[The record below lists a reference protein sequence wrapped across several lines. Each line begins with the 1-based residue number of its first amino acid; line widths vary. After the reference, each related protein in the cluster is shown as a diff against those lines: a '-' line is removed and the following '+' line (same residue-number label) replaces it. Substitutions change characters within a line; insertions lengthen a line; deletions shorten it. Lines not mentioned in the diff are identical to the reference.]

1 MYTPHCAPHAVHPTL
16 CTPRCA
22 PYIVHPILCTPHC
35 TPHIVHSSS
44 YALCTAHRVHYTPL
58 IVCTMHPS
66 VGALGTPHRMHS
78 LCTPHCVHFAR
89 LGRRSELPLVG
100 SPVQPQEE
108 HHHALA
114 IPYGR
119 RNALRYDPLVWVL
132 YPGQTPLLLEA
143 TGVMHYGSHGTNIS
157 CHRKSLR
164 RTSTALKSS
173 W

>member
-1 MYTPHCAPHAVHPTL
+1 MHPTL
-16 CTPRCA
+16 CTLHCA
-22 PYIVHPILCTPHC
+22 
-35 TPHIVHSSS
+35 PHIVHPT
-44 YALCTAHRVHYTPL
+44 LYTPRCAPL

-143 TGVMHYGSHGTNIS
+143 PGVMHYGSHGTNIS

-164 RTSTALKSS
+164 RTTTALESS
-173 W
+173 WWDSSPMRRCALGPDPCGIRTCGS